1 MTQFQSCFFFNMSE
15 KERKARILAEAI
27 DYFQQRSIAVMFI
40 KGIALDVLIYD
51 HPYYVMSEDIDIV
64 LSVKAEDLTGTQV
77 QDIMYRLHNLGI
89 EYDFFEHHDTTM
101 NGVLP
106 IDFRQIW
113 QNARKI
119 EFRGREV
126 WVMSPE
132 DILISTCI
140 NSCRKRFFKLKS
152 LCDISEILRRCEGL
166 DWQKVMSQ
174 AEIYQC
180 ESIVYSALYA
190 TKLVVGCEL
199 PESACDSYR
208 RSNPI
213 RAALLEALVN
223 YLGHNRSLATQFP
236 FKNKSWFSRNVTLS
250 LALPYAS
257 YGWRQ
262 MLHKFVLVPQRELAK

>member
-1 MTQFQSCFFFNMSE
+1 VEAGLQVPAAVMTQFQSCFFFNMSE

-140 NSCRKRFFKLKS
+140 NSCRKRFFKRTAV
-152 LCDISEILRRCEGL
+152 CQLRLAPDAAQICVGPSAGVSQIKNVRVLGEGA
-166 DWQKVMSQ
+166 D
-174 AEIYQC
+174 C
-180 ESIVYSALYA
+180 GSA
-190 TKLVVGCEL
+190 V
-199 PESACDSYR
+199 S
-208 RSNPI
+208 
-213 RAALLEALVN
+213 
-223 YLGHNRSLATQFP
+223 FP
-236 FKNKSWFSRNVTLS
+236 PTVQT
-250 LALPYAS
+250 
-257 YGWRQ
+257 
-262 MLHKFVLVPQRELAK
+262 ME